1 MRTAAFLALAGALA
15 GAARAQGDLRAQEFE
30 RFSVLTAPGPD
41 EASPEVIARSRR
53 LLYAEHRVQKGEN
66 SAAALAKAY
75 GTTLGAVQAT
85 NNNEFVL
92 MYPGMRM
99 TVLNR
104 DGQLYE
110 VRKASETLDHV
121 VAKFRGGVEERRKFK
136 ELLVRANSLPGIA
149 LLAPYELDKG
159 ARLLIPGVKIN
170 FDTYRFPFESQV
182 RPRISSPFG
191 YRFHPIL
198 HQNKFH
204 EGLDIPKPYGT
215 PVYPAR
221 SGRVIEA
228 GWHEGY
234 GQLIEI
240 RHPNGESTRYG
251 HLSKI
256 YVHIGSVVQRGRT
269 LIGRVGSTGLSTGP
283 HLHFEVRDKNGKAVN
298 PMASIGSST
307 ANQGR
312 GPKRKRAA
320 PGGK

>member
-1 MRTAAFLALAGALA
+1 MRPAAALVVLLAVG
-15 GAARAQGDLRAQEFE
+15 ARAQGGPRPFDFE
-30 RFSVLTAPGPD
+30 RYSALTAPGPE
-41 EASPEVIARSRR
+41 EAPAEALAKSRR
-53 LLYAEHRVQKGEN
+53 LLYAEHRVRAGEN
-66 SAAALAKAY
+66 SASALARAY
-75 GTTLGAVQAT
+75 GTTLGALQTT
-85 NNNEFVL
+85 NNNEFAL

-110 VRKASETLDHV
+110 VRRASETLDQ
-121 VAKFRGGVEERRKFK
+121 VAARFRVGVGERRKFK
-136 ELLVRANSLPGIA
+136 ELLVRANKLPGIA

-159 ARLLIPGVKIN
+159 SRLLIPGVKAN
-170 FDTYRFPFESQV
+170 FDTYRFPFESQA

-198 HQNKFH
+198 RSSRFH

-221 SGRVIEA
+221 SGRVVEA

-256 YVHIGSVVQRGRT
+256 YVRPGQAVARGRT

-283 HLHFEVRDKNGKAVN
+283 HLHFEVRDKNGRPVN
-298 PMASIGSST
+298 PMASIGHAGAVMAARRS
-307 ANQGR
+307 
-312 GPKRKRAA
+312 RK
-320 PGGK
+320 

>member
-1 MRTAAFLALAGALA
+1 MKLALSLVVLLSAG
-15 GAARAQGDLRAQEFE
+15 ARAQLEPRPQDFE

-41 EASPEVIARSRR
+41 EVSPEVLAKSRR
-53 LLYAEHRVQKGEN
+53 LLYAEHRVQRGEN
-66 SAAALAKAY
+66 SASALAKAY
-75 GTTLGAVQAT
+75 GTTLGAMQTT
-85 NNNEFVL
+85 NNNEFAL
-92 MYPGMRM
+92 MFPGMRM

-104 DGQLYE
+104 DGELYQ
-110 VRKASETLDHV
+110 VRRDSETLDQI
-121 VAKFRGGVEERRKFK
+121 VARFQGGKEERRKFK
-136 ELLVRANSLPGIA
+136 ELLVRANNLPGIA

-170 FDTYRFPFESQV
+170 FDTYRFPFESQA
-182 RPRISSPFG
+182 RPAISSPFG

-198 HQNKFH
+198 HRNKFH

-221 SGRVIEA
+221 TGRVIEA

-256 YVHIGSVVQRGRT
+256 YVHPGQIVSRGKT

-283 HLHFEVRDKNGKAVN
+283 HLHFEVRDKFGKAVN
-298 PMASIGSST
+298 PMASIGHAGAVQAS
-307 ANQGR
+307 
-312 GPKRKRAA
+312 
-320 PGGK
+320 GKKVKK

>member
-1 MRTAAFLALAGALA
+1 MSAPALLAVLLAVSAPAQVAAPRPA
-15 GAARAQGDLRAQEFE
+15 DFE

-41 EASPEVIARSRR
+41 EPNPEVMAKSRR
-53 LLYAEHRVQKGEN
+53 LLYGEHRLRKGEGGA
-66 SAAALAKAY
+66 SVLAKEY
-75 GTTLGAVQAT
+75 GTTLGAMQAT

-92 MYPGMRM
+92 MYPGMRI

-110 VRKASETLDHV
+110 VRKASETLDQIIARFKV
-121 VAKFRGGVEERRKFK
+121 GAVERRKFK
-136 ELLVRANSLPGIA
+136 ELVVRANNYPGIA
-149 LLAPYELDKG
+149 LLAPYELDRG
-159 ARLLIPGVKIN
+159 DRVLIPGIRVN

-198 HQNKFH
+198 HKARMH
-204 EGLDIPKPYGT
+204 DGLDIPKPYGT

-240 RHPNGESTRYG
+240 RHFNGESTRYG

-256 YVHIGSVVQRGRT
+256 LVRPGQIVQRGKT
-269 LIGRVGSTGLSTGP
+269 MIGRVGSTGLSTGP
-283 HLHFEVRDKNGKAVN
+283 HLHFEVRDKYGRPVN
-298 PMASIGSST
+298 PSATIGQTS
-307 ANQGR
+307 AAVAER
-312 GPKRKRAA
+312 KHRKKKR
-320 PGGK
+320 

>member
-1 MRTAAFLALAGALA
+1 MIAAAALAVLLA
-15 GAARAQGDLRAQEFE
+15 SGARAQVEPRPQDFE
-30 RFSVLTAPGPD
+30 RFSVLTPPGPD
-41 EASPEVIARSRR
+41 EPPAELLAKSRR
-53 LLYAEHRVQKGEN
+53 LLYAEHHVQKGEN

-75 GTTLGAVQAT
+75 GTTLNAMQAT

-110 VRKASETLDHV
+110 VHKASETLDQI
-121 VAKFRGGVEERRKFK
+121 VAKFRGGGPDERRKFK
-136 ELLVRANSLPGIA
+136 EIVVLANKLPGIA
-149 LLAPYELDKG
+149 LLAPYELEKG
-159 ARLLIPGVKIN
+159 DRLLIPGIRVN
-170 FDTYRFPFESQV
+170 FDTYRFPFESQA

-191 YRFHPIL
+191 YRFHPIV
-198 HQNKFH
+198 HKGRFH

-215 PVYPAR
+215 PVIPSR

-240 RHPNGESTRYG
+240 RHKNGESTRYG

-256 YVHIGSVVQRGRT
+256 YVHIGQMVQSGKT

-283 HLHFEVRDKNGKAVN
+283 HLHFEIRDKNGKAVN

-307 ANQGR
+307 AVMAV
-312 GPKRKRAA
+312 KKS
-320 PGGK
+320 KK

>member
-1 MRTAAFLALAGALA
+1 MIRALSLVALLGAAAF
-15 GAARAQGDLRAQEFE
+15 AQGVPAISAFE

-41 EASPEVIARSRR
+41 EPRPEILAQSRR
-53 LLYAEHRVQKGEN
+53 LLYAEHRLEKGEN
-66 SAAALAKAY
+66 NVAAVAKSY
-75 GTTLGAVQAT
+75 GTTLGAIQAT

-92 MYPGMRM
+92 LYPGMRM

-110 VRKASETLDHV
+110 VRKSSETLDSV
-121 VAKFRGGVEERRKFK
+121 IAKFKVGTDERRKFK
-136 ELLVRANSLPGIA
+136 ELVVRANNLPGIA

-159 ARLLIPGVKIN
+159 QRLLIPGIRVN
-170 FDTYRFPFESQV
+170 FDTYRFPFESQA

-191 YRFHPIL
+191 YRFHPVL
-198 HQNKFH
+198 KSRRMHD
-204 EGLDIPKPYGT
+204 GLDIPKPYGT

-221 SGRVIEA
+221 SGRVMEA

-240 RHPNGESTRYG
+240 RHFNGETTRYG

-256 YVHIGSVVQRGRT
+256 YVKPGDIVQRGKT

-298 PMASIGSST
+298 PSAKIG
-307 ANQGR
+307 
-312 GPKRKRAA
+312 RK
-320 PGGK
+320 

>member
-1 MRTAAFLALAGALA
+1 MKLAAALVVLLASG
-15 GAARAQGDLRAQEFE
+15 ARAQPQPRLRDFE
-30 RFSVLTAPGPD
+30 RYSVLTAPGPE
-41 EASPEVIARSRR
+41 EASAEVIAKSRR

-66 SAAALAKAY
+66 SASALAKAY
-75 GTTLGAVQAT
+75 GTTLGAVQST

-104 DGQLYE
+104 DGQLYQ
-110 VRKASETLDHV
+110 VRKTSETLDQV
-121 VAKFRGGVEERRKFK
+121 VAKFQSGSEARRKFK
-136 ELLVRANSLPGIA
+136 ELLVRANNLPGIA

-159 ARLLIPGVKIN
+159 SRLLIPGVRIN
-170 FDTYRFPFESQV
+170 FDTYRFPFESQA

-198 HQNKFH
+198 HRNRFH

-256 YVHIGSVVQRGRT
+256 YVRIGQIVSRGKT

-283 HLHFEVRDKNGKAVN
+283 HLHFEVRDKNGRPVN
-298 PMASIGSST
+298 PMASIGHAT
-307 ANQGR
+307 AAMR
-312 GPKRKRAA
+312 
-320 PGGK
+320 PGKPQK

>member
-1 MRTAAFLALAGALA
+1 MRTLAALALAVLLA
-15 GAARAQGDLRAQEFE
+15 AGARAQVEPRPQDFE
-30 RFSVLTAPGPD
+30 RFSVLTAPGP
-41 EASPEVIARSRR
+41 EEVSPEILAKSRR

-75 GTTLGAVQAT
+75 GATVSALQAT
-85 NNNEFVL
+85 NNNEFYL
-92 MYPGMRM
+92 MYPGMRV

-110 VRKASETLDHV
+110 VRKDSETLDQV
-121 VAKFRGGVEERRKFK
+121 VTKFRGGGPEERRKFR
-136 ELLVRANSLPGIA
+136 ELLVRANNLPGIA
-149 LLAPYELDKG
+149 LLAPYELEKG
-159 ARLLIPGVKIN
+159 DRLLIPGVKIN
-170 FDTYRFPFESQV
+170 FDTYRFPFESQA

-198 HQNKFH
+198 HRNKFH
-204 EGLDIPKPYGT
+204 DGLDIPKPYGT

-240 RHPNGESTRYG
+240 RHKNGESTRYG

-256 YVHIGSVVQRGRT
+256 YVHPGQVVSRGKT

-283 HLHFEVRDKNGKAVN
+283 HLHFEVRDKNGKPVN
-298 PMASIGSST
+298 PMASIGHSN
-307 ANQGR
+307 AVMGA
-312 GPKRKRAA
+312 RKS
-320 PGGK
+320 KK

>member
-1 MRTAAFLALAGALA
+1 MRLAAALGVLLAVGV
-15 GAARAQGDLRAQEFE
+15 RAQIEPRPSDFE
-30 RFSVLTAPGPD
+30 RYSVLIAPGPE
-41 EASPEVIARSRR
+41 EAPAEMLAKSRR
-53 LLYAEHRVQKGEN
+53 LLYAEHRVRAGEN
-66 SAAALAKAY
+66 SASALARAY
-75 GTTLGAVQAT
+75 GTTLGALQTT
-85 NNNEFVL
+85 NNNEFAL

-110 VRKASETLDHV
+110 VRKASQTLDQ
-121 VAKFRGGVEERRKFK
+121 VAARFRVGAGQRRKFK
-136 ELLVRANSLPGIA
+136 ELLVRANRLPGIA
-149 LLAPYELDKG
+149 LLAPYELDRG
-159 ARLLIPGVKIN
+159 SRLLIPGVKAN
-170 FDTYRFPFESQV
+170 FDTYRFPFESQA

-198 HQNKFH
+198 RSSRFH

-221 SGRVIEA
+221 SGRVVEA

-256 YVHIGSVVQRGRT
+256 YVRAGQAVARGRT

-283 HLHFEVRDKNGKAVN
+283 HLHFEVRDKNGRPVN
-298 PMASIGSST
+298 PMASIGHAGAVMAARRS
-307 ANQGR
+307 
-312 GPKRKRAA
+312 RK
-320 PGGK
+320 

>member
-1 MRTAAFLALAGALA
+1 MRLGGALA
-15 GAARAQGDLRAQEFE
+15 LLLLCAGARAQSQTRPQDFE
-30 RFSVLTAPGPD
+30 RYSVLTPPGPD
-41 EASPEVIARSRR
+41 EPPPELLAKSRR
-53 LLYAEHRVQKGEN
+53 LLYAEHRVRKGEN
-66 SAAALAKAY
+66 SAAALAKEY
-75 GTTLGAVQAT
+75 GTTLSAVQST
-85 NNNEFVL
+85 NNNEYAL

-110 VRKASETLDHV
+110 VRKASETLDQV
-121 VAKFRGGVEERRKFK
+121 VARFQRGAERRRLFK
-136 ELLVRANSLPGIA
+136 ELVVRANALPGIA

-159 ARLLIPGVKIN
+159 ARLLIPGVKVN
-170 FDTYRFPFESQV
+170 FDTYRFPFESQA

-198 HQNKFH
+198 HAIRFH

-234 GQLIEI
+234 GELIEI
-240 RHPNGESTRYG
+240 RHSNGESTRYG

-256 YVHIGSVVQRGRT
+256 YVRIGQIVQRGRT
-269 LIGRVGSTGLSTGP
+269 MIGRVGSTGLSTGP
-283 HLHFEVRDKNGKAVN
+283 HLHFEVRDKYGNAVN
-298 PMASIGSST
+298 PMASIGHAT
-307 ANQGR
+307 AVEAKKKG
-312 GPKRKRAA
+312 KRRAKR
-320 PGGK
+320 

>member
-1 MRTAAFLALAGALA
+1 MRIAAALAVLIATG
-15 GAARAQGDLRAQEFE
+15 ARAQVEPRPQDFE
-30 RFSVLTAPGPD
+30 RFSVLTPPGP
-41 EASPEVIARSRR
+41 EEVAPEVLAKSRR
-53 LLYAEHRVQKGEN
+53 LLYAVHRVQPGEN

-75 GTTLGAVQAT
+75 GTTLGAMQAT

-104 DGQLYE
+104 DGQLYQ
-110 VRKASETLDHV
+110 VRKASETLDQV
-121 VAKFRGGVEERRKFK
+121 VAKFRGGGPEERRKFK
-136 ELLVRANSLPGIA
+136 EMVVLANKLPGIA

-159 ARLLIPGVKIN
+159 DRLLIPGVRVN
-170 FDTYRFPFESQV
+170 FDTYRFPFESQA

-198 HQNKFH
+198 QRRRFH
-204 EGLDIPKPYGT
+204 EGTDIPKPYGT

-256 YVHIGSVVQRGRT
+256 YVHIGQMVSRGKT

-298 PMASIGSST
+298 PMASIGHSG
-307 ANQGR
+307 AVMAAR
-312 GPKRKRAA
+312 KRK
-320 PGGK
+320 K

>member
-1 MRTAAFLALAGALA
+1 MKIAAALALAVSLVSG
-15 GAARAQGDLRAQEFE
+15 ARAQPVPRPEEFE

-41 EASPEVIARSRR
+41 EPPAELLAKSRR
-53 LLYAEHRVQKGEN
+53 LLYAEHRLQKGEGN
-66 SAAALAKAY
+66 VSALAKAY
-75 GTTLGAVQAT
+75 GTTLGAIQAT
-85 NNNEFVL
+85 NNNEYAL

-104 DGQLYE
+104 DGQLYQ
-110 VRKASETLDHV
+110 VHKDSETLDQV
-121 VAKFRGGVEERRKFK
+121 VAKFKVGSEERRKFK
-136 ELLVRANSLPGIA
+136 ELIVRVNGLAGIA
-149 LLAPYELDKG
+149 LLAPYELDRG
-159 ARLLIPGVKIN
+159 TRLLIPGVKVN
-170 FDTYRFPFESQV
+170 FDTYRFPFESQS

-198 HQNKFH
+198 HRSRMH
-204 EGLDIPKPYGT
+204 DGLDIPKPYGT

-221 SGRVIEA
+221 SGRVTEA

-256 YVHIGSVVQRGRT
+256 YVHPGQVVERGKT

-298 PMASIGSST
+298 PMSSIGHAGAT
-307 ANQGR
+307 MAA
-312 GPKRKRAA
+312 RKS
-320 PGGK
+320 KK

>member
-1 MRTAAFLALAGALA
+1 MIQALALAVLLLA
-15 GAARAQGDLRAQEFE
+15 PGARAQSEPRPQDFE
-30 RFSVLTAPGPD
+30 RFSVLTPPGPD
-41 EASPEVIARSRR
+41 EPNPQVLATSRR

-66 SAAALAKAY
+66 SAAAIAKEF
-75 GTTLGAVQAT
+75 GTTLNAMQAT

-92 MYPGMRM
+92 MYPGMKM
-99 TVLNR
+99 MVLNR
-104 DGQLYE
+104 DGQLYT
-110 VRKASETLDHV
+110 VHKDSETLDQV
-121 VAKFRGGVEERRKFK
+121 VAKFQRGAEERRKFK
-136 ELLVRANSLPGIA
+136 ELLVRANNLPGIA

-159 ARLLIPGVKIN
+159 DRILIPGIKVN

-182 RPRISSPFG
+182 RPAVSSPFG

-198 HQNKFH
+198 HKSRFH
-204 EGLDIPKPYGT
+204 EGTDIPKPYGT

-256 YVHIGSVVQRGRT
+256 YVHIGQMVQRGKT

-283 HLHFEVRDKNGKAVN
+283 HLHFEVRDRNGKAVN
-298 PMASIGSST
+298 PMASIGHSG
-307 ANQGR
+307 AVMAA
-312 GPKRKRAA
+312 RK
-320 PGGK
+320 KK